1 MRADL
6 TVGRQG
12 TRSLGNGVMYQEFF
26 KFSDRPFQVAPR
38 VDCYVAVEPMEIAR
52 TSLVRA
58 MERSEGP
65 GLLVGPTG
73 CGKSLLCHLLA
84 DHFRESHQ
92 LVFLESSLL
101 CTRRALLQHIL
112 FELDQPWMET
122 SEGALRIALRRLLRA
137 TGEYPRGMVIVVDE
151 ADRLSLPLL
160 EELRMLT
167 NYIAEGRSRVQLV
180 LSGSSRLEEQ
190 FTEPRMDSFNQRLAC
205 RCYVRS
211 LKRDE
216 TVRYVQAHVDRVG
229 GETSE
234 LFSPE
239 ALISLYELTDG
250 VPRLI
255 NQLCDHALLLA
266 AEAQCSCLEAEQME
280 IAWADLQQ
288 LPVPVRLDPAEGT
301 APGEMVEFGELD
313 DSSFDSQPSETAEDC
328 ATVQF
333 GVLEDEPG
341 MEQPRTESIDVETH
355 DSLEETEPAVIEEP
369 RFPEADQVDG
379 KHLVAEPVDWIPPA
393 FSDPVE
399 SEDEETESALPAD
412 DRDMIVVKNEQHL
425 SVHDE
430 SEEVGKPHLRL
441 YRELFDRLRQT
452 D

>member
-1 MRADL
+1 
-6 TVGRQG
+6 
-12 TRSLGNGVMYQEFF
+12 MYQEFF
-26 KFSDRPFQVAPR
+26 KFSDRPFQVTPR
-38 VDCYVAVEPMEIAR
+38 VDCYVALEPMEMAR

-58 MERSEGP
+58 IERSEGP

-122 SEGALRIALRRLLRA
+122 SEGALRIALRRVLRA
-137 TGEYPRGMVIVVDE
+137 TAEYPRGMVIIVDE

-190 FTEPRMDSFNQRLAC
+190 FGEPRMDSFNQRLAC

-216 TVRYVQAHVDRVG
+216 TVRYVQAHLERVG

-266 AEAQCSCLEAEQME
+266 AEEQCSCLEAEQME

-288 LPVPVRLDPAEGT
+288 LPVPVRLDPAESN
-301 APGEMVEFGELD
+301 APEEMVEFGELD
-313 DSSFDSQPSETAEDC
+313 DSSFPSQPSEAGEDS

-333 GVLEDEPG
+333 GVLDDEPG
-341 MEQPRTESIDVETH
+341 MEQPRTESSDAETH
-355 DSLEETEPAVIEEP
+355 DSLEETGPAVIEEP
-369 RFPEADQVDG
+369 RLPGADQADG
-379 KHLVAEPVDWIPPA
+379 QQLVAEPVNWIPPA
-393 FSDPVE
+393 FADAVV
-399 SEDEETESALPAD
+399 SEDEETESPLPAD
-412 DRDMIVVKNEQHL
+412 DRDMIVVKNGQHL

-441 YRELFDRLRQT
+441 YRELFDRLRQS

>member
-1 MRADL
+1 
-6 TVGRQG
+6 
-12 TRSLGNGVMYQEFF
+12 
-26 KFSDRPFQVAPR
+26 
-38 VDCYVAVEPMEIAR
+38 
-52 TSLVRA
+52 
-58 MERSEGP
+58 
-65 GLLVGPTG
+65 
-73 CGKSLLCHLLA
+73 
-84 DHFRESHQ
+84 
-92 LVFLESSLL
+92 
-101 CTRRALLQHIL
+101 
-112 FELDQPWMET
+112 
-122 SEGALRIALRRLLRA
+122 
-137 TGEYPRGMVIVVDE
+137 
-151 ADRLSLPLL
+151 RLSLPLL

-190 FTEPRMDSFNQRLAC
+190 FNEPRMDSFNQRLAC

-216 TVRYVQAHVDRVG
+216 TVRYVQAHVDRVD

-266 AEAQCSCLEAEQME
+266 AEGQCSCLEAEQME

-288 LPVPVRLDPAEGT
+288 LPVPVRLDPAKST
-301 APGEMVEFGELD
+301 APEEMVEFGELD
-313 DSSFDSQPSETAEDC
+313 DSSFHSQPSETAEDC

-355 DSLEETEPAVIEEP
+355 DSPEETKPAAIEEP
-369 RFPEADQVDG
+369 RLPQADQVDG
-379 KHLVAEPVDWIPPA
+379 QHLVAEPVDWIPPA
-393 FSDPVE
+393 FSDAVE

-441 YRELFDRLRQT
+441 YRELFDRLRQS